1 MKYKIREARERAGY
15 TQTDLA
21 KIIGVAPNT
30 FNGYENGIHDPK
42 SDLLVK
48 IAHACDTTV
57 DFLLGRSENSAP
69 TNAHLPI
76 TQEERTLL
84 SKYRTLDPSGRT
96 LVDWVV
102 AHEADRVSLQ
112 KPAAF
117 GPDQEAARE
126 YARKSSQLNDILRA
140 RDAAASDSPDSP
152 ADRIPG

>member
-1 MKYKIREARERAGY
+1 MPTENPRITITVTPELQAQLDDYKYKYRMKNQ
-15 TQTDLA
+15 TQTIVSLIEKGIESVESSDSSPASLFPNENDL
-21 KIIGVAPNT
+21 
-30 FNGYENGIHDPK
+30 
-42 SDLLVK
+42 
-48 IAHACDTTV
+48 IA
-57 DFLLGRSENSAP
+57 
-69 TNAHLPI
+69 
-76 TQEERTLL
+76 
-84 SKYRTLDPSGRT
+84 KYRTLDPSGRT